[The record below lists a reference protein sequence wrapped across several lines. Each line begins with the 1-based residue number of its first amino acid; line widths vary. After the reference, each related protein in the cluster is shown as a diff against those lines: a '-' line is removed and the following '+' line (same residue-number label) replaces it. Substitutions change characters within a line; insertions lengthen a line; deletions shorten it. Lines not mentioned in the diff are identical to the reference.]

1 MFLLHC
7 AIFFTTKS
15 PIWLSPFLNLERFKW
30 KKINLL
36 RCLIYGWKILA
47 FWSMKE
53 SHLSPLSQHFIQS
66 LRKKKKIANGA
77 NFRISSINLNWMLSI
92 LTRAVGR
99 RVLESID
106 FKIHESSDLRAG
118 SLFLNDRYD
127 DDGSV
132 WLWIPACC
140 CTMGFKKIEVAF
152 ALAFLK
158 NCTKGQLISK
168 ANFEVFIWT
177 KKRMKIFLYFCPGL

>member
-1 MFLLHC
+1 M
-7 AIFFTTKS
+7 
-15 PIWLSPFLNLERFKW
+15 E
-30 KKINLL
+30 KINLL

-53 SHLSPLSQHFIQS
+53 SHHSPLSQHFIQS

-99 RVLESID
+99 VLESID

-132 WLWIPACC
+132 WLWIPACWY
-140 CTMGFKKIEVAF
+140 TMGSKKK
-152 ALAFLK
+152 L
-158 NCTKGQLISK
+158 NCIL
-168 ANFEVFIWT
+168 
-177 KKRMKIFLYFCPGL
+177 KIFAMNVQHTLI

>member
-1 MFLLHC
+1 
-7 AIFFTTKS
+7 
-15 PIWLSPFLNLERFKW
+15 
-30 KKINLL
+30 
-36 RCLIYGWKILA
+36 
-47 FWSMKE
+47 
-53 SHLSPLSQHFIQS
+53 
-66 LRKKKKIANGA
+66 
-77 NFRISSINLNWMLSI
+77 MLSI
-92 LTRAVGR
+92 LTRAVG

-168 ANFEVFIWT
+168 ANFEAFI
-177 KKRMKIFLYFCPGL
+177 